1 MEVQNIGPII
11 KSYRESHNIKQAD
24 LAEQLGLNVPALS
37 KIEAGKQ
44 KTDSSVLIKFLNI
57 SKEYDKF
64 FDFASIFASE
74 DKPVSKNR
82 TDLLKALIN
91 FCRDYPS
98 IVNEPFSKHEI
109 GDLIRNELPKQM
121 LEAANLSPV
130 EYKAYG
136 SIGIGAWAKTPWIAF
151 MLRTITESAQKGF
164 YVTYLFK
171 NNGKGFYLSLNQGYV
186 YFHEKFNSKA
196 KEKMQEVTDYL
207 KNELRTINLRL
218 NLEEIDLELGSPLAV
233 SYEKGHIIGKYYDI
247 ENMPDADSFLNDFR
261 MLMLTYSEI
270 AGIMKGATYESF
282 VESILNYK
290 SLDFIEYVDQESY
303 QKGAYAEPDFIIN
316 DSEKITKAAI
326 VQVKSTY
333 KNVIPRRNRMMAI
346 QALEKAD
353 YKCEYDPEHATFVT
367 NNGKPYVEAHHLIPI
382 REQDRFN
389 YYLDNLANIVALC
402 PNCHKA
408 VSLGTDELKEKM
420 LRKLFYSRIEHLE
433 RKGVE
438 ITFSELLEM
447 HNIKRA

>member
-11 KSYRESHNIKQAD
+11 KTYRESHNIKQAD
-24 LAEQLGLNVPALS
+24 LAETLGLSVPALS

-44 KTDSSVLIKFLNI
+44 KTDSTVLIKFLNI

-64 FDFASIFASE
+64 FDFTSLFASE
-74 DKPVSKNR
+74 DKPVSKDI
-82 TDLLKALIN
+82 TILLDKLIT

-98 IVNEPFSKHEI
+98 IVNEPFSKHEV
-109 GDLIRNELPKQM
+109 GDLIRNDLPKQM
-121 LEAANLSPV
+121 LEVANLSPD

-151 MLRTITESAQKGF
+151 MLRNITESAQKGF

-171 NNGKGFYLSLNQGYV
+171 NNGKGFYLSLNQGFV
-186 YFHEKFNSKA
+186 YFHEKYNNEA
-196 KEKMQEVTDYL
+196 KEKIQEVTDFL

-218 NLEEIDLELGSPLAV
+218 NLEEIDLEIDSALAS

-247 ENMPDADSFLNDFR
+247 ENMPDEESFINDFR

-270 AGIMKGATYESF
+270 AGIMRGATYEAF

-290 SLDFIEYVDQESY
+290 SLDYIEYVEREN
-303 QKGAYAEPDFIIN
+303 EPDFIVN
-316 DSEKITKAAI
+316 DLEKGTKAF
-326 VQVKSTY
+326 VEVKSTY
-333 KNVIPRRNRMMAI
+333 KKVVPRKNRMV
-346 QALEKAD
+346 ALQSLERAD
-353 YKCEYDPEHATFVT
+353 YKCEYDPEHMTFIT
-367 NNGKPYVEAHHLIPI
+367 NKGKPYVEAHHLIPI
-382 REQDRFN
+382 REQDRFD
-389 YYLDNLANIVALC
+389 YYLDNSANIVALC
-402 PNCHKA
+402 PNCDKA
-408 VSLGTDELKEKM
+408 LTLGTDELKETI

-433 RKGVE
+433 RNGIE

-447 HNIKRA
+447 YHIKRD